1 MTRNSNSVD
10 ERVEEKPGVLD
21 GVSLIS
27 SLLRD
32 ISLIK
37 FPTSIQVLKDNQMA
51 GHGGKREGA
60 GRQKG
65 KPNKITIER
74 QEQVIREKR
83 EPLDR
88 MLQAMQIFESLVEY
102 YQPGTTEQPNP
113 NHDEAKYL
121 ANVQRM
127 ADTAAKAA
135 PYVHHRLAT
144 TVHSEPN
151 DGAIPIEAINNA
163 VANMSD
169 EDLNA
174 LGRLLEP
181 LAAAVRVTPGVSNSS
196 RAGNPSKKH

>member
-1 MTRNSNSVD
+1 MS
-10 ERVEEKPGVLD
+10 
-21 GVSLIS
+21 
-27 SLLRD
+27 
-32 ISLIK
+32 
-37 FPTSIQVLKDNQMA
+37 

-60 GRQKG
+60 GRPKG
-65 KPNKITIER
+65 RPNKITIER

-88 MLQAMQIFESLVEY
+88 MLKAMQTFEELAARYE
-102 YQPGTTEQPNP
+102 PGTPDNPNP
-113 NHDEAKYL
+113 EADEAKYTGYIKDMMD
-121 ANVQRM
+121 A
-127 ADTAAKAA
+127 AAKAA

-144 TVHSEPN
+144 TVHSGPN

-169 EDLNA
+169 EDLNE